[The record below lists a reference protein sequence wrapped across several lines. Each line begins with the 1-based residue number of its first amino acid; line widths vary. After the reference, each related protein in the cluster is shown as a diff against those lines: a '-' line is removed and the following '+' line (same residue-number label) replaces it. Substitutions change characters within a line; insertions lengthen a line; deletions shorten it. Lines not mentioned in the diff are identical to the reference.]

1 MTASAQLGPIVAAVR
16 AKFPSLVTRPLDA
29 AVVLGSGMSDAADAM
44 THVESVP
51 YSEIPGFPAAS
62 VAGHSGRLDIGDWND
77 RRVAAFRGRFHY
89 YEGHDGGAVTLPVRL
104 AHALGAPRV
113 VLTTAVG
120 GLNPDFRAGDFMLIA
135 DHINLIGRTPFQDV
149 PPEPGRS
156 PFVNPRGMY
165 RTDAIERLRSV
176 AEAEGAAL
184 HVGVLAAMPGPA
196 YETAAEK
203 RMLRVMGAD
212 AVCMST
218 APEALMAA
226 CLGLPVYGFALVA
239 NEAWRDEDDVTHA
252 DVLGTVQRRL
262 PALRAVIG
270 LAIGEVIGANE

>member
-1 MTASAQLGPIVAAVR
+1 MTALVQLGPVVDAVR
-16 AKFPSLVTRPLDA
+16 AKFPSLATRSLDA

-44 THVESVP
+44 TQVETVP
-51 YSEIPGFPAAS
+51 YTEIPGFPAAG
-62 VAGHSGRLDIGDWND
+62 VAGHSGRLDIGDWNG

-104 AHALGAPRV
+104 AHALGATRV

-120 GLNPDFRAGDFMLIA
+120 GLNPDFRAGDVMLIS
-135 DHINLIGRTPFQDV
+135 DHINLIGRTPLTEV
-149 PPEPGRS
+149 PREPDRS

-165 RTDAIERLRSV
+165 RTDPLEHLRGV
-176 AEAEGAAL
+176 AAAEGATLRA
-184 HVGVLAAMPGPA
+184 GVLAAMPGPA

-226 CLGLPVYGFALVA
+226 YLGVPVIAFALVA
-239 NEAWRDEDDVTHA
+239 NEAWRAEDDVTHA
-252 DVLGTVQRRL
+252 DVLGVVRGRL
-262 PALRAVIG
+262 PALRALIG
-270 LAIGEVIGANE
+270 AAIGANP

>member
-1 MTASAQLGPIVAAVR
+1 MTAFAQLGPIVAAVR
-16 AKFPSLVTRPLDA
+16 ARFPSLATNPLDA
-29 AVVLGSGMSDAADAM
+29 TIVLGSGMSDAADAM
-44 THVESVP
+44 TRVESVL

-62 VAGHSGRLDIGDWND
+62 VAGHSGRLDIGDWNG

-89 YEGHDGGAVTLPVRL
+89 YEGHDGGAVVLPVRL
-104 AHALGAPRV
+104 AHALGASRV

-120 GLNPDFRAGDFMLIA
+120 GLNPEYRAGDIMLIR
-135 DHINLIGRTPFQDV
+135 DHINLIGRTPLLDV
-149 PPEPGRS
+149 LPEPGRS

-165 RTDAIERLRSV
+165 RISALDRLRDV
-176 AEAEGAAL
+176 ATAKGAKL

-226 CLGLPVYGFALVA
+226 YLGLGVIGFALVA

-252 DVLGTVQRRL
+252 DVLGAVRRGL
-262 PALRAVIG
+262 PALRALIG
-270 LAIGEVIGANE
+270 CAIGADA